1 MAFGRKSKAYG
12 QGQEHAREQAAGE
25 AAVGG
30 EPAGNRLL
38 KRGLWGLGLLV
49 VLVVAYLILSATI
62 PRWWSQ
68 RMGDLIRGHLTLGAL
83 LGVLFG
89 LLCTLLPLVIL
100 WFGLRKRRSWKA
112 RVAWVAFALVVAL
125 PNLMTLS
132 VVAGSGS
139 GAHAGQRVMDV
150 NAPWFR
156 GGTLVGVIA
165 AAALF
170 VTFMVLWIRRRRRKR
185 RAAGTAGAP
194 ATAAAPHL
202 ADDHVKYD

>member
-1 MAFGRKSKAYG
+1 MALGRKSKA
-12 QGQEHAREQAAGE
+12 QRLGQEHAQEQVVGE

-30 EPAGNRLL
+30 KPASNQRL
-38 KRGLWGLGLLV
+38 KRALWGLALLV
-49 VLVVAYLILSATI
+49 VLVVAYFILSATI

-68 RMGDLIRGHLTLGAL
+68 RMGDLIHGHLALGAL
-83 LGVLFG
+83 LGVVFG

-112 RVAWVAFALVVAL
+112 RVAWVVFALVVAL

-132 VVAGSGS
+132 VVTGDGS

-156 GGTLVGVIA
+156 GGTLAGVIA
-165 AAALF
+165 AAVLF
-170 VTFMVLWIRRRRRKR
+170 VVVMVLWIRRRRRKR
-185 RAAGTAGAP
+185 RGTAASAP
-194 ATAAAPHL
+194 RMANDQVRH
-202 ADDHVKYD
+202 D

>member
-1 MAFGRKSKAYG
+1 MALGRKSKAYG
-12 QGQEHAREQAAGE
+12 LGQEHAQEQATGE

-30 EPAGNRLL
+30 QPTSKRLL
-38 KRGLWGLGLLV
+38 KRGLWGLCLLV
-49 VLVVAYLILSATI
+49 VLVVAYFVLSATI

-68 RMGDLIRGHLTLGAL
+68 RMGDLIRGHLTLGGL

-89 LLCTLLPLVIL
+89 VLCTLLPLVIL

-112 RVAWVAFALVVAL
+112 RVAWVAFALLVAL

-132 VVAGSGS
+132 VVAGGGS

-165 AAALF
+165 AAVLF
-170 VTFMVLWIRRRRRKR
+170 ITFMVLRIRRRRRKR
-185 RAAGTAGAP
+185 RATGAT
-194 ATAAAPHL
+194 TAAAPKM